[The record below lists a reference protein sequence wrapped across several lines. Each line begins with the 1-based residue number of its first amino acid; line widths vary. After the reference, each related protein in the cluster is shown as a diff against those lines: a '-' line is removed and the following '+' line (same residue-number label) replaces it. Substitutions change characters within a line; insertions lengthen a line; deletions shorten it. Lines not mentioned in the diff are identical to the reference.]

1 MTSTLSPLHEWRGGL
16 KFFLPKQRSGMWKVG
31 SGVLGKLRPN
41 TKRPHQ
47 NLPKGQAKH
56 ETPTPKLTE
65 KPGQTR
71 NAHTK
76 TYQKASPSQGSKP
89 HHLMK
94 CERGARQSRVPLSH
108 FGGRGGTSSP
118 HKKNRISGDL
128 SPHTQ
133 KNYVEMELGEDGPES
148 PLFPF
153 SLRRSSVRLGIS
165 SWLYS
170 STLREYK
177 LS

>member
-1 MTSTLSPLHEWRGGL
+1 MAGGNEI
-16 KFFLPKQRSGMWKVG
+16 FFLPKQRSGKCEVG
-31 SGVLGKLRPN
+31 SGVLGKARPN
-41 TKRPHQ
+41 TKRPPPQKPGANTKRQHQ
-47 NLPKGQAKH
+47 NLPKG
-56 ETPTPKLTE
+56 LTF
-65 KPGQTR
+65 TR
-71 NAHTK
+71 L
-76 TYQKASPSQGSKP
+76 QASPPHEMRKGRAAKP
-89 HHLMK
+89 RAPFAF
-94 CERGARQSRVPLSH
+94 RGAWGDFVPPQKKSH
-108 FGGRGGTSSP
+108 FGGLVPP
-118 HKKNRISGDL
+118 HK
-128 SPHTQ
+128 

>member
-1 MTSTLSPLHEWRGGL
+1 MARGTEI
-16 KFFLPKQRSGMWKVG
+16 FFFRNKEVG
-31 SGVLGKLRPN
+31 SGKWGFR
-41 TKRPHQ
+41 
-47 NLPKGQAKH
+47 KGQAKYA
-56 ETPTPKLTE
+56 PPPRS
-65 KPGQTR
+65 PGQTR
-71 NAHTK
+71 NANTK

-89 HHLMK
+89 HHHMK
-94 CERGARQSRVPLSH
+94 CERGARQSRVLLSH

-133 KNYVEMELGEDGPES
+133 KNYVEIELGEDGPES

>member
-1 MTSTLSPLHEWRGGL
+1 M
-16 KFFLPKQRSGMWKVG
+16 G
-31 SGVLGKLRPN
+31 SRVLGKPRPN

-47 NLPKGQAKH
+47 PPQKPRPNTKRPHQPPQKARLNTKRPHQTPPKGQAKH
-56 ETPTPKLTE
+56 ETPP
-65 KPGQTR
+65 PRSQGQTR

-89 HHLMK
+89 HHHMK

-118 HKKNRISGDL
+118 HKKNRISGDFVP
-128 SPHTQ
+128 PHK
-133 KNYVEMELGEDGPES
+133 KNYVERELGEDGPES